1 MANMF
6 SNDAR
11 TFKFDVMVQLAKDAY
26 SEKGV
31 KEEEIQSWARTLVTL
46 GGPRYR
52 CCVYKEREVL
62 RQRVRLAMGKMADD
76 AAEYNPRQIVQVID
90 AACDGCTIK
99 KIRVTDNC
107 RKCMAKSC
115 MAACHFGAMNMGSEH
130 AEIDYEKCK
139 ECGACARACP
149 YNAIVITE
157 RPCKSHCPVDAIS
170 WDENNISVI
179 DVNKC
184 INCGQCLNAC
194 PFGAIEDIS
203 WVVPVV
209 QLLKIGAPAYAIVA
223 PSIQGQFDE
232 ATLPQT
238 MKAVEML
245 GFEKC
250 YEVAVG
256 ADMVADTEYA
266 ELKEHKAEGIPMTTS
281 CCPGFVNMLK
291 IHFPDQYEKNKST
304 TLSPMMALAKKLK
317 HDHPDHG
324 IVFIGPCV
332 AKKQEAMEET
342 TAVDYVLTFEELV
355 ALFAAKGIV
364 PSQVVVDN
372 PGDYPSNFGRDFAHS
387 GGVAAAVAEACRER
401 GDEPFTFYAAN
412 GASECK
418 KQLMLMKFGKF
429 NSNILEGMCC
439 EGGCVAGP
447 GTIQDA
453 NTAKGRMAKENK
465 ETDQKTINESLELFK
480 VRDFDIHIQ
489 K

>member
-1 MANMF
+1 
-6 SNDAR
+6 
-11 TFKFDVMVQLAKDAY
+11 
-26 SEKGV
+26 
-31 KEEEIQSWARTLVTL
+31 
-46 GGPRYR
+46 
-52 CCVYKEREVL
+52 
-62 RQRVRLAMGKMADD
+62 
-76 AAEYNPRQIVQVID
+76 
-90 AACDGCTIK
+90 
-99 KIRVTDNC
+99 
-107 RKCMAKSC
+107 
-115 MAACHFGAMNMGSEH
+115 
-130 AEIDYEKCK
+130 
-139 ECGACARACP
+139 
-149 YNAIVITE
+149 
-157 RPCKSHCPVDAIS
+157 
-170 WDENNISVI
+170 
-179 DVNKC
+179 
-184 INCGQCLNAC
+184 
-194 PFGAIEDIS
+194 
-203 WVVPVV
+203 
-209 QLLKIGAPAYAIVA
+209 
-223 PSIQGQFDE
+223 
-232 ATLPQT
+232 
-238 MKAVEML
+238 
-245 GFEKC
+245 
-250 YEVAVG
+250 
-256 ADMVADTEYA
+256 
-266 ELKEHKAEGIPMTTS
+266 MTTS

-429 NSNILEGMCC
+429 NSDILEGMCC

-480 VRDFDIHIQ
+480 VKDFDIHIQ